1 MKTTLTIFVATFG
14 CPGMA
19 MAHVGHLGSLAGH
32 DHTIAGIAIGA
43 AIAVGVAQAIR
54 GRKASAKAAKAGK
67 DETEAEDTAQGE
79 EVEA

>member
-1 MKTTLTIFVATFG
+1 MKTTLTILAATFG

-54 GRKASAKAAKAGK
+54 GRKASAKAGK

>member
-54 GRKASAKAAKAGK
+54 GRKASAKTDSDEAAA
-67 DETEAEDTAQGE
+67 DDAAQGE
-79 EVEA
+79 EAEA